1 MTEPD
6 ATKRGSGAKRAP
18 GERDRRLGFGQGW
31 VLIAGMICLSTVF
44 LGIVWNTAPRA
55 WRTPVVAIGVAG
67 TMFFLLAPLA
77 AVFTRS
83 LYKRRGRHSRP

>member
-1 MTEPD
+1 MTEPNESS
-6 ATKRGSGAKRAP
+6 RGPSAERAP
-18 GERDRRLGFGQGW
+18 AKRDRRLGFGQGW

-55 WRTPVVAIGVAG
+55 WRTPIVALGIAG
-67 TMFFLLAPLA
+67 TLFFLLAPLA

-83 LYKRRGRHSRP
+83 LYKRRGRRSRA